1 MEVPLTYIQL
11 LKLDQFLDK
20 LYSDVNNLYKLSLDL
35 AKIINYYNPE
45 DQKVKIYNN
54 EISEEEY
61 QMKKKDKPP

>member
-1 MEVPLTYIQL
+1 MPLTYIQL